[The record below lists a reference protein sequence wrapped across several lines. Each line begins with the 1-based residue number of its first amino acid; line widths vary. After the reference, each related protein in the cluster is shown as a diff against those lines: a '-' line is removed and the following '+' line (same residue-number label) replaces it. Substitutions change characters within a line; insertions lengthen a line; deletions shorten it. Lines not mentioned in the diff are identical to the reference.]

1 MESLENIDDDIN
13 NEELMNT
20 IKMDPIV
27 TKTQISEEEIV
38 VKKKRVMKITDY
50 ILLTLIFMIIIV
62 FIIVVIKLR

>member
-1 MESLENIDDDIN
+1 MSKNIDDDIN

-27 TKTQISEEEIV
+27 TKTQISEEESV
-38 VKKKRVMKITDY
+38 VKKKRMMKITDY

-62 FIIVVIKLR
+62 IQLLGAIF